1 MASEIIVVGSLEPQK
16 AIQDEC
22 RVVDGG
28 GICPTIRSRD
38 YKGAIKVLIHEQRD
52 KVDNARQC

>member
-1 MASEIIVVGSLEPQK
+1 MATEIIVVGSLEPQK

-28 GICPTIRSRD
+28 GISPTVRARD
-38 YKGAIKVLIHEQRD
+38 YKGPIKVLIRNEQRKD
-52 KVDNARQC
+52 TESE

>member
-1 MASEIIVVGSLEPQK
+1 MATEIIVVGSLDPSK

-28 GICPTIRSRD
+28 G
-38 YKGAIKVLIHEQRD
+38 YKP
-52 KVDNARQC
+52 NS

>member
-28 GICPTIRSRD
+28 V
-38 YKGAIKVLIHEQRD
+38 YVQL
-52 KVDNARQC
+52 

>member
-1 MASEIIVVGSLEPQK
+1 MATEIIVVGSLDPSK

-28 GICPTIRSRD
+28 GISPTVRARD
-38 YKGAIKVLIHEQRD
+38 YKGPIKVLIRNEQRTD
-52 KVDNARQC
+52 DESE